1 MDNDTKL
8 IWGLDLPPGKHRFI
22 GVVIA
27 MALIPALSGCSLQGV
42 PIVSEPT
49 TYVGGTLVDHLQWVE
64 EEIDKAIAVSGVKEG
79 WFKSFSG
86 EEIEWTDDPKSR
98 YEIFGSLL
106 PRACGSG
113 GALVQ
118 NLVVRDVPKWAEI
131 AERMRA
137 AWEADGWV
145 VMDVFSVDRPSNPYF
160 RADRE
165 DGAVLALNASEKG
178 MILSVESPCSGDPT
192 MSTRTLRLEERDAYL
207 KEMLERPYSRAEE

>member
-1 MDNDTKL
+1 
-8 IWGLDLPPGKHRFI
+8 
-22 GVVIA
+22 
-27 MALIPALSGCSLQGV
+27 MALTLIPALSGCSLQGV

-64 EEIDKAIAVSGVKEG
+64 EEIDKAIAVSSVKEG

-145 VMDVFSVDRPSNPYF
+145 VTDIFSVDRPSNPYF

-192 MSTRTLRLEERDAYL
+192 MSTKSLDLEERDAYL
-207 KEMLERPYSRAEE
+207 KEMLERPYSPAEE